1 LDIDSVLEKVI
12 SWVKEVGKLQLQRL
26 ETNLNISTKSGE
38 FDLVTEVD
46 QLSEEILIGH
56 ILNEFPN
63 HSILSEENG
72 ALKHHSKFQWIIDP
86 LDGTTNYI
94 HGFPIFSISVA
105 LKYCDELIMGVIYVP
120 RLDELYVA
128 LKGRGAY
135 LNYQRIEVSTSTS
148 LESSLLSTG
157 FPYNRGITSNNN
169 LNFFNQLVPKI
180 RGIRRTG
187 SAAYD
192 LCNVA
197 TGRFDGYWELS
208 LNSWDIA
215 AGKLL
220 VEEAKG
226 KVISLKVGE
235 DSLLVAANQMICD
248 LLLTEFEAD
257 LLKS

>member
-1 LDIDSVLEKVI
+1 MLEKVI

-46 QLSEEILIGH
+46 QLSEEILIEH

-63 HSILSEENG
+63 HSILAEENG
-72 ALKHHSKFQWIIDP
+72 SLKHHSKFQWIIDP

-157 FPYNRGITSNNN
+157 FPYNRGINSNNN

-215 AGKLL
+215 AGRLL

-235 DSLLVAANQMICD
+235 DSLLVAGNEMICD

-257 LLKS
+257 LLKT